1 MIYGLTVSFGEGLS
15 VEECLAK
22 IASAGFEQ
30 VELACRDTPVG
41 RWWET
46 PAALRR
52 ALEAAG
58 IKARTAHAPGA
69 NNGCP
74 DEATRLA
81 SVDKASSIFRPAA
94 EAGVEVVVVH
104 PNTPDGEK
112 YTEDGFEASFARSVD
127 SLTILAGRAA
137 QAGVKLAVE
146 NLPRRHTPRPGG
158 FITETLRMIDS
169 LDDHVGICFDV
180 GHSNANVDDPAEEVR
195 AAGGKILCVHIQDN
209 DGLGEDQHL
218 IPGEGTV
225 DWPAVLAALDR
236 YAPKSIRNFDLAPRE
251 LGPDRLLATLAALRK
266 EWTGK

>member
-1 MIYGLTVSFGEGLS
+1 MIYGLTVAFGEGLS

-22 IASAGFEQ
+22 IASAGFKQ
-30 VELACRDTPVG
+30 VELSCGESPVG

-52 ALEAAG
+52 ALETAG

-81 SVDKASSIFRPAA
+81 SVDKASAIFQPAA
-94 EAGVEVVVVH
+94 EAGVEIVVVH
-104 PNTPDGEK
+104 PNTPDGEE
-112 YTEDGFEASFARSVD
+112 YTEKGFEASLARSVD
-127 SLTILAGRAA
+127 SLRILAKRAA
-137 QAGVKLAVE
+137 DAGVKLAVE
-146 NLPRRHTPRPGG
+146 NLPRRHTPRPSG
-158 FITETLRMIDS
+158 FIQDTLRMIDG
-169 LDDHVGICFDV
+169 LGDHVGICFDV
-180 GHSNANVDDPAEEVR
+180 GHSNANVPDPVQEVHTAR
-195 AAGGKILCVHIQDN
+195 EKIFCVHIQDN

-225 DWPAVLAALDR
+225 NWPEVLSALDK
-236 YAPKSIRNFDLAPRE
+236 YAPESVRNFEIAPGELAPD
-251 LGPDRLLATLAALRK
+251 GLLATLAPLRK